1 VSLQIKKY
9 VLAVAM
15 VGAIGLAPTWMFGQT
30 QAPAAAKGPQWKDRM
45 EYDLFV
51 AITKDTNPK
60 TKLEKLQQW
69 EKQYPKTDYNTQRQ
83 TLLLT
88 TYAGLNQPKEA
99 VAEAQEILAGN
110 PKDFTAQYYIM
121 YFTQALYA
129 QNQSP
134 MVLDEGEKAA
144 QAILANIGEPPPNVT
159 ADQWA
164 KLRPDIELMAHR
176 NLGFIAMQRKNWDAA
191 EAEFKKSLQMHSN
204 DGQVDYWLGTVIA
217 AHAAAQ
223 KKLDELPEAMFYFAR
238 AATFDGAG
246 GLPDAGRKTAM
257 DYVQKQYKNYHGSD
271 QGFSDLVAAAKA
283 NPTMPSGFAIKSATD
298 IAKEEIAQDN
308 AWEQSHPQ
316 EALWKKIKMALT
328 GPDGATYFDNSMK
341 GAAVPELKGKVVK
354 LEPATKPKT
363 ILLAMDDGSGK
374 FGDAD
379 ATLKFEMPLP
389 GKVDEGT
396 ELSFEGVPDSYTAN
410 PLMVIFNVD
419 KDKLTGW
426 TGKNEPAPVHHR
438 RAAEK
443 K

>member
-1 VSLQIKKY
+1 VSLQINKY
-9 VLAVAM
+9 LLAVAM
-15 VGAIGLAPTWMFGQT
+15 VGAIGSAPTRMLGQT
-30 QAPAAAKGPQWKDRM
+30 QAAPAKGPQWKDRA
-45 EYDLFV
+45 EYDLFES
-51 AITKDTNPK
+51 ITKDTNPK
-60 TKLEKLQQW
+60 TKLDKLQDW
-69 EKQYPKTDYNTQRQ
+69 EKKYPKTDYNTQRQ

-88 TYAGLNQPKEA
+88 TYAALNQPKQTVDEA
-99 VAEAQEILAGN
+99 REILSGD
-110 PKDFTAQYYIM
+110 PKNFTAQYYTM
-121 YFTQALYA
+121 FFTQALYT

-134 MVLDEGEKAA
+134 TVLDQGEKAA
-144 QAILANIGEPPPNVT
+144 QAILAGIDTPPANVT
-159 ADQWA
+159 AAQWA
-164 KLRPDIELMAHR
+164 SLRPDIELMAHR
-176 NLGFIAMQRKNWDAA
+176 NLGFIAMQRKNWEGA
-191 EAEFKKSLQMHSN
+191 EAEFKKTLQMHSD

-238 AATFDGAG
+238 AAEFDGPKG
-246 GLPDAGRKTAM
+246 SLNEAGRKTAL

-283 NPTMPSGFAIKSATD
+283 NPMMPAGFTIESATA
-298 IAKEEIAQDN
+298 IATQQIQNEN

-316 EALWKKIKMALT
+316 EALWKKIMMALT
-328 GPDGATYFDNSMK
+328 GPDGATYFDMSMK

-354 LEPATKPKT
+354 LEPATRPKT

-374 FGDAD
+374 FGDAN

-426 TGKNEPAPVHHR
+426 TGKNEAPVHHR
-438 RAAEK
+438 RAADK

>member
-1 VSLQIKKY
+1 MSLQHFEKY
-9 VLAVAM
+9 LLAVAL
-15 VGAIGLAPTWMFGQT
+15 VGAIGLAPVRMLGQT
-30 QAPAAAKGPQWKDRM
+30 QAPAAQQKQWKDRA
-45 EYDLFV
+45 EYDLFE
-51 AITKDTNPK
+51 AIQKDTNAK

-69 EKQYPKTDYNTQRQ
+69 EKQYPKSDYGDARQ

-88 TYAGLNQPKEA
+88 TYAALNQPKEA
-99 VAEAQEILAGN
+99 VAEAQEILSTD
-110 PKDFTAQYYIM
+110 PKNFTGEYYTM

-134 MVLDEGEKAA
+134 AILDQGEKAA
-144 QAILANIGEPPPNVT
+144 QAILANIATPPPNVT

-176 NLGFIAMQRKNWDAA
+176 NLGFIAMQRKTWDGA
-191 EAEFKKSLQMHSN
+191 EAEFKKSLEMHSN

-217 AHAAAQ
+217 SE
-223 KKLDELPEAMFYFAR
+223 KKIDKLPEAMFYFAR
-238 AATFDGAG
+238 AANFDGPGA
-246 GLPDAGRKTAM
+246 LPPEGRKTAQ

-271 QGFSDLVAAAKA
+271 QGFGDLVASAKA
-283 NPTMPSGFAIKSATD
+283 NPTMPAGFTIKSATD
-298 IAKEEIAQDN
+298 IAKAEQQNEEDWAK
-308 AWEQSHPQ
+308 AHPD
-316 EALWKKIKMALT
+316 EALWKNIKMTLT
-328 GPDGATYFDNSMK
+328 GPDGAAYFENNMK

-354 LEPATKPKT
+354 LEPASRPKT

-396 ELSFEGVPDSYTAN
+396 ELIFQGVPESYTAS

-419 KDKLTGW
+419 KDKLQGW

-438 RAAEK
+438 RPTDK